1 MDDNVE
7 DTGTDSMDSS
17 VSDFTRHL
25 LMIEQQL
32 NPIPALPM
40 IGRIYR

>member
-7 DTGTDSMDSS
+7 DTATDSMDSS
-17 VSDFTRHL
+17 ASDFTR

-40 IGRIYR
+40 IGRIYP